1 MGTELPRPDRQQL
14 RRLVFRVPLAIAA
27 VVLLGAAAP
36 ADSPVGV
43 QEPAGLYQGPL
54 HGYTPKTLKGA
65 TVLDATALATL
76 IAERQPVLLDVSEID
91 HKPAG
96 LPAGGVWLPIHRDI
110 PGSVWLPGSGDG
122 DLDAAG
128 EAALKARVEA
138 LTGGDQDRTIVT
150 YCHPD
155 CWGSWNLG
163 KRLVALGYRQVFW
176 FPEGIDGWQD
186 GHDTVVTRQD
196 SQWASRPKAAV
207 GQCPPSAPHNQG
219 CRP

>member
-1 MGTELPRPDRQQL
+1 M
-14 RRLVFRVPLAIAA
+14 FRFSLAVAA

-43 QEPAGLYQGPL
+43 QEPAGYYVGPP
-54 HGYTPKTLKGA
+54 HGYTPKTLTGA
-65 TVLDATALATL
+65 TVLDVAALAKL
-76 IAERQPVLLDVSEID
+76 IEEHHPVLLDVSESE

-96 LPAGGVWLPIHRDI
+96 LPAGGFWLPIHRDI

-122 DLDAAG
+122 DLDPGA
-128 EAALKARVEA
+128 ETALKARISA
-138 LTGGDQDRTIVT
+138 LTGGDQNRPVVS

-163 KRLVALGYRQVFW
+163 KRLIALGYRQVFW

-186 GHDTVVTRQD
+186 GRETVVTRQD
-196 SQWASRPKAAV
+196 AEWASRPKAAV
-207 GQCPPSAPHNQG
+207 GQ
-219 CRP
+219 